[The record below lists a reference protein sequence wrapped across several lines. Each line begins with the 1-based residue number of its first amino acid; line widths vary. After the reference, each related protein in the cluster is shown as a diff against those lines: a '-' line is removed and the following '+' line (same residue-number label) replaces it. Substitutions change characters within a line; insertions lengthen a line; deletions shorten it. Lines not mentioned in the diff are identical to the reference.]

1 MTPTSRSTEGP
12 GPAVL
17 GVHHSRVAVA
27 MPRGACDCHVHVFG
41 AAGQY
46 TFAENRTFMPSPA
59 TVDDLVAFQSALDVD
74 RAVIVQASP
83 QGTDTRCLTD
93 TLAALR
99 QRGRQARGVAVVSPQ
114 ATAAELR
121 ALHTEGV
128 RGLRVNLQSFGIT
141 APALA
146 AEALRQSAQ
155 QARGMGW
162 HVQIYAQLTVI
173 AALADTLADL
183 GVPVAVDHFGL
194 AHASGGLAQKGF
206 PELLALVKAGNV
218 WVKLSAPYR
227 ITDHPQGDDGVS
239 IARALIDAHPDH
251 MLWGT
256 DWPHTNPLPGVPRLR
271 DRPDPLRPID
281 DGAQFNVFARWTSAH
296 ERQRILVD
304 NPARL
309 YDFAPA
315 DAGRGAP

>member
-1 MTPTSRSTEGP
+1 
-12 GPAVL
+12 
-17 GVHHSRVAVA
+17 

-46 TFAENRTFMPSPA
+46 PFADNRTFMPSPV

-99 QRGRQARGVAVVSPQ
+99 QRGRQARGVAVVSAH

-121 ALHTEGV
+121 ALHAAGV

-141 APALA
+141 APGPA
-146 AEALRQSAQ
+146 AEQLRSTAQ
-155 QARGMGW
+155 VARTMGW
-162 HVQIYAQLTVI
+162 HVQIYAQLEVI
-173 AALADTLADL
+173 GALAETLGNL
-183 GVPVAVDHFGL
+183 GAPVVVDHFGL
-194 AHASGGLAQKGF
+194 AHAAAGLAQKGF

-218 WVKLSAPYR
+218 WIKLSAPYR
-227 ITDHPQGDDGVS
+227 ITQHPLGDDGVS

-281 DGAQFNVFARWTSAH
+281 DGVQFNLFARWTSAH

-309 YDFAPA
+309 YGFPHVSA
-315 DAGRGAP
+315 DMGSGAP